1 MAMPMSNI
9 QFIKHTAWLKF
20 INLSTAIVGLAMY
33 ISYDSNDWQKV
44 MLLSLGALVILIG
57 LMVLI
62 RLQAEQRL
70 KESTPLAPKQQYP

>member
-1 MAMPMSNI
+1 MGSPIKNI
-9 QFIKHTAWLKF
+9 QFIKQSAWLKF

-33 ISYDSNDWQKV
+33 IAFDSNDWQRI
-44 MLLSLGALVILIG
+44 MFLSLGALVILAG

-70 KESTPLAPKQQYP
+70 KESKPLVPKRQFP

>member
-1 MAMPMSNI
+1 MAPPVSNI
-9 QFIKHTAWLKF
+9 QFIKQTAWLKF
-20 INLSTAIVGLAMY
+20 INLSTVIVGLAMY
-33 ISYDSNDWQKV
+33 TSYDCNDWQRV

-70 KESTPLAPKQQYP
+70 KESKPLVPKQQFP